1 MNSIDEVLPNLFI
14 GSYDDA
20 CDSVTL
26 DHFGITHILTVA
38 SDLPAKYTEKYT
50 YLIIQALDLDTQD
63 LFPSFSQSFEF
74 IENSLSNNGK
84 VLVHCLYGISRSST
98 IVISYIMKKLNIHY
112 EQAFTLLKEKHPRAD
127 PNDGFVRQLKK
138 LDSIMV
144 KFS

>member
-20 CDSVTL
+20 CDSETL
-26 DHFGITHILTVA
+26 DQLGITHILTVA
-38 SDLPAKYTEKYT
+38 SDLPAKFTNKYT

-63 LFPSFSQSFEF
+63 LFPAFSQSFEF
-74 IENSLSNNGK
+74 IESSLSANGK

-98 IVISYIMKKLNIHY
+98 IVISYTMKKLNIKY
-112 EQAFTLLKEKHPRAD
+112 DQAFNILKEKHPRAD

-138 LDSIMV
+138 LEAIMV